1 MFIMRMMELAIFIT
15 CFLSLF
21 TDVISST
28 RLFNNDLNHT
38 FVEQCI
44 LTMCPSQSSHVRT
57 PQTPYNMS
65 TRVTPPH
72 KRSLLIRKRNH
83 QKVWN
88 YFLHKHG
95 GHHGYETHKANAMA
109 LDGPVADYN
118 PNILE
123 SDSPSLLKVFS
134 GVIKV
139 KWPGTRRY
147 DYFRFK
153 DYKKAFDDGTL
164 SLKQKREIIRLREQT
179 VYRLI
184 EYSVQI
190 TDDPMFWF
198 DATKDKWYEKI
209 GSDSLSSDFDLT
221 YARWDKPR
229 MVVPAMMAFYNRAF
243 QLYQGW
249 PLSTW
254 DLNMYITSA
263 FITSAAYELL
273 RKNQENQEFDKYES
287 TRALFKEIKWTD
299 KKQDPP
305 EQKSIWALAKF
316 DRLTDKTSIDYDKAD
331 KWLAHWFIMQK
342 GIAIELGQLGIG
354 ENDFEMVML
363 KFSDI
368 FYYVV
373 YQLKKGKLHLD
384 VHLNGAPTK
393 RYLK

>member
-1 MFIMRMMELAIFIT
+1 MFIMRIMKLAIFIT
-15 CFLSLF
+15 CFLSIF
-21 TDVISST
+21 TDIISST

-72 KRSLLIRKRNH
+72 KRSLLIRKRDH
-83 QKVWN
+83 QKAWS

-109 LDGPVADYN
+109 LDGPIADYN

-190 TDDPMFWF
+190 TDDPMFFF
-198 DATKDKWYEKI
+198 DGIKDIWYEKI

-263 FITSAAYELL
+263 FITPDAHELL
-273 RKNQENQEFDKYES
+273 SKNNGKYG
-287 TRALFKEIKWTD
+287 TTLQLFTEIKWENE
-299 KKQDPP
+299 KHEHKA
-305 EQKSIWALAKF
+305 IWALALF
-316 DRLTDKTSIDYDKAD
+316 GEGPVLPANEARYAAAD
-331 KWLAHWFIMQK
+331 KWLAHWFIVQK

-354 ENDFEMVML
+354 ENDFEMEML
-363 KFSDI
+363 KFSEI
-368 FYYVV
+368 FYFVV
-373 YQLKKGKLHLD
+373 YQLQNGDRKLD
-384 VHLNGAPTK
+384 G
-393 RYLK
+393 